1 MMIDQPLDRELMR
14 EALSLAKD
22 AMKLGEAPIA
32 SVVARRTGQIIGWGW
47 NELNAKRDRT
57 AHAEMAAFRDAA
69 GRYPIDCTDLILV
82 CTLEPCVMCLGAAM
96 LSGVDRVVHAMRAPA
111 DGGAGRIKPP
121 TSPESQNPKIVGG
134 VMAAEA
140 RALFLEWLEQHPA
153 DDSQHKYIQQLLEL
167 KDAEHG

>member
-1 MMIDQPLDRELMR
+1 MCQ
-14 EALSLAKD
+14 ALSLAQE
-22 AMKLGEAPIA
+22 AMKLGEVPIA
-32 SVVARRTGQIIGWGW
+32 SVVARSNGQIIGWGW

-69 GRYPIDCTDLILV
+69 GRYPIDCNDLVLV

-121 TSPESQNPKIVGG
+121 TSPESQNPKIIGG

-140 RALFLEWLEQHPA
+140 RALFVQWLEEHPQE
-153 DDSQHKYIQQLLEL
+153 DSQREYIVQLLEL
-167 KDAEHG
+167 NAAEHG